1 MLVSALLMLIPLV
14 VVAAA
19 PEVLVARFDGG
30 IGVDPVSGMST
41 AAPCSVAAPC
51 PVANVVRGVPP
62 GGIPWHIGDFHARVR
77 QDGHIFVEGRH
88 LVLAGGNSLGQSL
101 GASVQAQLFCG
112 LPPTSTSVSPGYT
125 TPITTTAVTLT
136 PDGDFRLDEMLSP
149 TPPDPCDD
157 PVLLI
162 VSAANGHW
170 FAAGVPQTNLT
181 VKPRRW
187 RPRPQ

>member
-1 MLVSALLMLIPLV
+1 MLVSALVMLIPLV
-14 VVAAA
+14 VLAAA

-51 PVANVVRGVPP
+51 PVANVVRGVAP
-62 GGIPWHIGDFHARVR
+62 GGVPWHIGDFHARVSTT
-77 QDGHIFVEGRH
+77 GHIFVEGHH

-101 GASVQAQLFCG
+101 GVSVQAQLFCG
-112 LPPTSTSVSPGYT
+112 AGSMTAVA
-125 TPITTTAVTLT
+125 TTTATTLNA
-136 PDGDFRLDEMLSP
+136 DGDFRFDEMLGAA
-149 TPPDPCDD
+149 PPDPCVD

-162 VSAANGHW
+162 DTAAATPHW

-181 VKPRRW
+181 VKPWRFAR